1 MSFISRWSTQRTR
14 SSGHWCVPV
23 VALVVLSSPGLAQNA
38 TSLSIISPAS
48 GVTVVAEQPVNISV
62 APSTGALAQAVQLIS
77 PAFGLS
83 SPVLSAPYTFSVVF
97 PETSLGP
104 QQVTA
109 MLITGPENAI
119 FSPPV
124 TISVVPASSLLKLAT
139 NFASMPFSFIGETA
153 RIRVNGIF
161 QAGSSADV
169 TDLPAT
175 KFSSQDTAVA
185 KVDSSGQVVA
195 TGSGET
201 KVTVQ
206 NGSLSVTVA
215 VSVPAT
221 VRGDLN
227 GDGKVDQDDFNLL
240 IGAVGQVAA
249 AFDARDLNGDGQID
263 DKDVGVLRSTCQSTC
278 LPGGHTIPV
287 TGIANAASFVANSVS
302 PGALFSIFTSGL
314 SVPVVS
320 TKTVPF
326 PNSLGGVTVQ
336 VGGIGIPLLYVS
348 PTQINAQMPY
358 EVAPGPTTLS
368 VIVNGSSSVAIPL
381 TVAATAPGVFLFQD
395 GRAVV
400 QNQDYSIN
408 STANPANA
416 GSVVVAY
423 FTGQGALD
431 RAISSGD
438 VAPLADLSRP
448 TGVTS
453 ATVGGLAAQV
463 YFSGMTPTFVG
474 LAQANIVIP
483 NVPTGDYPLII
494 TVGGSASNAGVISV
508 HAQ

>member
-1 MSFISRWSTQRTR
+1 MRCTR
-14 SSGHWCVPV
+14 RLMPWG
-23 VALVVLSSPGLAQNA
+23 VAVLAVFASPEFAQSVSA
-38 TSLSIISPAS
+38 SLGIVSPAN
-48 GVTVVAEQPVNISV
+48 GATVVADQPVNISV
-62 APSTGALAQAVQLIS
+62 TLSNAIPTQGVQLVS
-77 PAFGLS
+77 PVFGVS
-83 SPVLSAPYTFSVVF
+83 SPVFQAPYTFSVVF
-97 PETSLGP
+97 PGTSLGA

-109 MLITGPENAI
+109 MVITGPENAI
-119 FSPPV
+119 FSSSV
-124 TISVVPASSLLKLAT
+124 TLTVVPSSSLLSLVT
-139 NFASMPFSFIGETA
+139 NVSTMPFSFIGEAA
-153 RIRVNGIF
+153 RIRMTGTF
-161 QAGSSADV
+161 AGGGSADI
-169 TDLPAT
+169 TGLPTT
-175 KFSSQDTAVA
+175 KFSSQDSAVA
-185 KVDSSGQVVA
+185 KVDASGYVVA

-201 KVTVQ
+201 KITAQ
-206 NGSLSVTVA
+206 NGTLSASVA

-221 VRGDLN
+221 IRGDLN

-240 IGAVGQVAA
+240 LAAVGTEVTGT
-249 AFDARDLNGDGQID
+249 FDARDLNGDGLID
-263 DKDVGVLRSTCQSTC
+263 NKDVGVLQAACSSTCV
-278 LPGGHTIPV
+278 PGGHTIPV

-320 TKTVPF
+320 TETVPF

-358 EVAPGPTTLS
+358 EIAPGQTTLS
-368 VIVNGSSSVAIPL
+368 VIVNGSSSAAIPL
-381 TVAATAPGVFLFQD
+381 TVAATAPGLFLFQD

-400 QNQDYSIN
+400 QNQDNSIN
-408 STANPANA
+408 SPTNA
-416 GSVVVAY
+416 AYPGSVVVAY

-431 RAISSGD
+431 HAIPSGD
-438 VAPLADLSRP
+438 AAPASDLSRP

-453 ATVGGLAAQV
+453 ATVGGLPAQI

-483 NVPTGDYPLII
+483 NVPTGDYPLVI
-494 TVGGSASNAGVISV
+494 TVGGVVSNAGVISV

>member
-1 MSFISRWSTQRTR
+1 
-14 SSGHWCVPV
+14 
-23 VALVVLSSPGLAQNA
+23 
-38 TSLSIISPAS
+38 
-48 GVTVVAEQPVNISV
+48 
-62 APSTGALAQAVQLIS
+62 
-77 PAFGLS
+77 
-83 SPVLSAPYTFSVVF
+83 
-97 PETSLGP
+97 
-104 QQVTA
+104 
-109 MLITGPENAI
+109 
-119 FSPPV
+119 
-124 TISVVPASSLLKLAT
+124 
-139 NFASMPFSFIGETA
+139 
-153 RIRVNGIF
+153 
-161 QAGSSADV
+161 
-169 TDLPAT
+169 
-175 KFSSQDTAVA
+175 
-185 KVDSSGQVVA
+185 
-195 TGSGET
+195 
-201 KVTVQ
+201 
-206 NGSLSVTVA
+206 
-215 VSVPAT
+215 
-221 VRGDLN
+221 
-227 GDGKVDQDDFNLL
+227 
-240 IGAVGQVAA
+240 
-249 AFDARDLNGDGQID
+249 
-263 DKDVGVLRSTCQSTC
+263 
-278 LPGGHTIPV
+278 V